1 MNNGWKYALWF
12 VGGVVVGAVGA
23 VAVSRGK
30 VNFKPLATDLLSRGI
45 DVKDALM
52 SKVEALKEDVEDL
65 TAEAAPG
72 FPKNVRRP
80 PRTPPRRRRTA
91 HAFLHCP

>member
-65 TAEAAPG
+65 TAEARQASENL
-72 FPKNVRRP
+72 K
-80 PRTPPRRRRTA
+80 TSA
-91 HAFLHCP
+91 KDAAKA

>member
-45 DVKDALM
+45 DVKDARM

-65 TAEAAPG
+65 TAEARQASE
-72 FPKNVRRP
+72 KRK
-80 PRTPPRRRRTA
+80 TSA
-91 HAFLHCP
+91 KDAAKA

>member
-52 SKVEALKEDVEDL
+52 SKVEALKEEVEYL
-65 TAEAAPG
+65 TAEARQASE
-72 FPKNVRRP
+72 KRK
-80 PRTPPRRRRTA
+80 TSA
-91 HAFLHCP
+91 KDAAKA

>member
-45 DVKDALM
+45 DCLLYTSDAAD
-52 SKVEALKEDVEDL
+52 E
-65 TAEAAPG
+65 
-72 FPKNVRRP
+72 
-80 PRTPPRRRRTA
+80 
-91 HAFLHCP
+91 

>member
-65 TAEAAPG
+65 TAEARQTSEKRKTSA
-72 FPKNVRRP
+72 KD
-80 PRTPPRRRRTA
+80 A
-91 HAFLHCP
+91 AKA

>member
-65 TAEAAPG
+65 TAEARQASE
-72 FPKNVRRP
+72 KLK
-80 PRTPPRRRRTA
+80 TSA
-91 HAFLHCP
+91 KDAAKA